1 MAPKAVTI
9 WKMEQASNIP
19 KILQCGESS
28 AAKLKQ
34 EAVLNIVVKFHVGK
48 SPFHFTTSDLNT
60 DSQRTTSPCLFF
72 FSSGERVVEK
82 ILFQKA
88 IVGVSFYV
96 GWRHN
101 TIAILVSLR
110 PENCSGSRP

>member
-19 KILQCGESS
+19 KILQCGELS

-48 SPFHFTTSDLNT
+48 SPLYH
-60 DSQRTTSPCLFF
+60 Q
-72 FSSGERVVEK
+72 
-82 ILFQKA
+82 
-88 IVGVSFYV
+88 
-96 GWRHN
+96 
-101 TIAILVSLR
+101 
-110 PENCSGSRP
+110 